1 MEVIND
7 FKTVV
12 STVLNNWT
20 GLKMALENGM
30 GGPPAVSR
38 QKLLTL
44 IESIN
49 DILVNTKNPNSI
61 EWEIISDTLADFLD
75 DQMDTVFEDNS
86 PDEVAVQLVHL
97 FKLFIVPDQT
107 NLLNAINQMKYST
120 PIVTNVLHVNVPVV
134 EEDNDEAMGTD
145 SEDEST
151 PEEADGW
158 TVVKKK

>member
-1 MEVIND
+1 MELLTD

-12 STVLNNWT
+12 STVLNNWI

-30 GGPPAVSR
+30 GGPPSVSR

-44 IESIN
+44 IESVS
-49 DILVNTKNPNSI
+49 DILVHTKNPNTI
-61 EWEIISDTLADFLD
+61 EWEIIADTLADFLD

-86 PDEVAVQLVHL
+86 PDEVAVQIVDL
-97 FKLFIVPDQT
+97 FKLFILPDQT
-107 NLLNAINQMKYST
+107 NLMNAINQMKYST
-120 PIVTNVLHVNVPVV
+120 PIVSDVLHVNVPVV
-134 EEDNDEAMGTD
+134 EDDEDMATD
-145 SEDEST
+145 SEDEPT